1 LRTIGSWVLERRL
14 GDGAFASVWLGRHAV
29 LEGRRAIKV
38 MHPQWVTN
46 DRIRQ
51 RFLAEG
57 RILARIEHKNIVEVI
72 DLVDEPPDTLALVM
86 DFIDGVDLETRL
98 QRGDLRDDEILPILR
113 GLLDGL
119 AHAHRAGIVHRD
131 LKPANLLLRSDGT
144 PVLLDFGIARV
155 TDSSEVATQHVGAT
169 RVQVRMGTPEYMA
182 PELVISATA
191 ATPRSDL
198 WAVGCIAFEC
208 LTQTPCFQGATSDD
222 VYAAVVKGRHAPLD
236 AVPEAWRPWI
246 ERLLARE
253 AEDRPPSCAD
263 AVATMPSSIV
273 RGSAASAAPPPGLTP
288 SVSRG
293 SQAAGTVDVLL
304 APMSVA
310 APSPRRGLAAGLVAA
325 GLGVLAV
332 TWGMATPPAADPDP
346 STTAAPAQNATAA
359 GLNEVTPVASMAP
372 SAASGAGATRS
383 PAPTSAP
390 TSDPK
395 SVVPPLSPRPP
406 TPVPGAVVPDRAP
419 PGTAPEAT
427 TTSRPATSPTPS
439 APSGPAP
446 ADAPKPSST
455 PADPGDRTRVS
466 AGVEAM
472 WKVVEPRL
480 RTCGGPPTAER
491 QPWRVEVRVAAD
503 GKLLDVSARGA
514 DPTGTMAPCI
524 ESVVRTARFPASGA
538 EQQRTFNVA
547 LAPKSAP

>member
-1 LRTIGSWVLERRL
+1 MRTIGSWVLERRL

-38 MHPQWVTN
+38 MHPQWVAN

-119 AHAHRAGIVHRD
+119 AHAHRVGIVHRD

-236 AVPEAWRPWI
+236 EVPAAWRPWI

-253 AEDRPPSCAD
+253 PEDRPQTCAE
-263 AVATMPSSIV
+263 ALAAMPDSV
-273 RGSAASAAPPPGLTP
+273 TRAP
-288 SVSRG
+288 VSRAPTPVPVRT

-304 APMSVA
+304 APTPG
-310 APSPRRGLAAGLVAA
+310 PSATTGRRGLALGLVVA
-325 GLGVLAV
+325 GIGVLGLTWSLEQPAAV
-332 TWGMATPPAADPDP
+332 DAEAPAPALPSEPASTGQTAVASPSTAPAGEASAATGAAAAAVDAPPPPKSAAATSAAMPPSSPAPAVAPQQAPASPTPKAPTAATPATPPVPGP
-346 STTAAPAQNATAA
+346 AAP
-359 GLNEVTPVASMAP
+359 PVDP
-372 SAASGAGATRS
+372 GK
-383 PAPTSAP
+383 PA
-390 TSDPK
+390 
-395 SVVPPLSPRPP
+395 V
-406 TPVPGAVVPDRAP
+406 
-419 PGTAPEAT
+419 
-427 TTSRPATSPTPS
+427 
-439 APSGPAP
+439 AP
-446 ADAPKPSST
+446 ADG
-455 PADPGDRTRVS
+455 GDRTRVS

-480 RTCGGPPTAER
+480 RACGGPPTAER

-503 GKLLDVSARGA
+503 GKLQDVVARGP
-514 DPTGTMAPCI
+514 DPSGTMAGCI
-524 ESVVRTARFPASGA
+524 ESVVRSARFPASGA
-538 EQQRTFNVA
+538 EQQRTFNIA

>member
-1 LRTIGSWVLERRL
+1 MRTIGSWVLERRL

-253 AEDRPPSCAD
+253 AEDRPPSCAE

-273 RGSAASAAPPPGLTP
+273 RGSAASAAPPPSLTP

-310 APSPRRGLAAGLVAA
+310 APSSRRGLAAGLVAA

-332 TWGMATPPAADPDP
+332 TWGTATPPVEDAVPSAAAAPTP
-346 STTAAPAQNATAA
+346 NPTGAGPMEAAPAASTSMGPATAA
-359 GLNEVTPVASMAP
+359 GVGPAP
-372 SAASGAGATRS
+372 S
-383 PAPTSAP
+383 
-390 TSDPK
+390 
-395 SVVPPLSPRPP
+395 
-406 TPVPGAVVPDRAP
+406 
-419 PGTAPEAT
+419 PGTTPD
-427 TTSRPATSPTPS
+427 PASALPPS
-439 APSGPAP
+439 APRPGAPSPDPVAP
-446 ADAPKPSST
+446 A
-455 PADPGDRTRVS
+455 R
-466 AGVEAM
+466 
-472 WKVVEPRL
+472 
-480 RTCGGPPTAER
+480 
-491 QPWRVEVRVAAD
+491 
-503 GKLLDVSARGA
+503 
-514 DPTGTMAPCI
+514 
-524 ESVVRTARFPASGA
+524 
-538 EQQRTFNVA
+538 
-547 LAPKSAP
+547 